1 LGIVNL
7 KTYDMEYKVIRSS
20 SLDTLNEKVNEHYSS
35 GYKPI
40 GSHQVVIL
48 KSQNR
53 FSGTQHM
60 DTINTIEYSQT
71 MKKIKQNK

>member
-1 LGIVNL
+1 MGIVNL

-20 SLDTLNEKVNEHYSS
+20 SLDTLNQKVNEQYSN

-53 FSGTQHM
+53 FSGTQHI

-71 MKKIKQNK
+71 MKKIKQK